1 VGLGLYGASRLAL
14 GGVTSAAAGK
24 RLALPTG
31 PGMDKWAQKVKL
43 WLQDFF

>member
-1 VGLGLYGASRLAL
+1 VALPAS
-14 GGVTSAAAGK
+14 GK